1 MKSDRKKW
9 IELISV
15 AITGLLKFVIMD
27 WLQMRAFY
35 ICGACLSWLIYVIVK
50 YKSDNTILIYW
61 GFKKENFRVSFL
73 FLLPFTLLSI
83 LVFII
88 YGLSNHLFIP
98 NWHIIPVFVLY
109 PIWGLIQQFMMA
121 GILAGNL
128 ISIRNIHFKNYQVI
142 LLTSLIF
149 SMVHYP
155 SFFLMIFA
163 FIMQLIFT
171 AVYLKWRN
179 LWTLGLIH
187 GWVGTFLIFCVLK
200 RDLWIELFAWF

>member
-1 MKSDRKKW
+1 
-9 IELISV
+9 
-15 AITGLLKFVIMD
+15 
-27 WLQMRAFY
+27 
-35 ICGACLSWLIYVIVK
+35 
-50 YKSDNTILIYW
+50 
-61 GFKKENFRVSFL
+61 
-73 FLLPFTLLSI
+73 
-83 LVFII
+83 
-88 YGLSNHLFIP
+88 
-98 NWHIIPVFVLY
+98 
-109 PIWGLIQQFMMA
+109 MMA